1 MATDDRDMPAGAA
14 EGGRDDMPAGPSAPH
29 ADNGRLDTDSGRGSG
44 TDGAPGPGNDASLSA
59 AAGKQPTP
67 AGKQTR
73 TAGKQTRTAKEQ
85 TRTAKEQ
92 TGTAGEQAGGHGDDD
107 FEPYLPPGPNPFSSV
122 HPQGAPPYR
131 PAAARHDAAD
141 EPGPVPGPPANGVG
155 TNGQPPDAAGPASG
169 GFAEPGST
177 PGHAPGHP
185 GVEAGHPGFAE
196 HGYPPVSPYPP
207 LPDEEA
213 AGGRPGEGAHGGP
226 SPYPAYRPYGPD
238 DEAAGDV
245 LADYGLP
252 SPQAYGLAPPPPPV
266 EPLPDLGPPKRV

>member
-1 MATDDRDMPAGAA
+1 M
-14 EGGRDDMPAGPSAPH
+14 
-29 ADNGRLDTDSGRGSG
+29 
-44 TDGAPGPGNDASLSA
+44 TDGAEEEPTRA
-59 AAGKQPTP
+59 AE
-67 AGKQTR
+67 
-73 TAGKQTRTAKEQ
+73 EQ
-85 TRTAKEQ
+85 V
-92 TGTAGEQAGGHGDDD
+92 GGHGDDD

-131 PAAARHDAAD
+131 PAAARDDAGD
-141 EPGPVPGPPANGVG
+141 EPGPVTGPPANGAG
-155 TNGQPPDAAGPASG
+155 TNGQPPDVAGPASG

-177 PGHAPGHP
+177 PAHTPEHP
-185 GVEAGHPGFAE
+185 GVEAGYAGFAE
-196 HGYPPVSPYPP
+196 HGYPPVSPYRS

-213 AGGRPGEGAHGGP
+213 PGGHPGEGADGGP

-266 EPLPDLGPPKRV
+266 EPLPDLGPPERV